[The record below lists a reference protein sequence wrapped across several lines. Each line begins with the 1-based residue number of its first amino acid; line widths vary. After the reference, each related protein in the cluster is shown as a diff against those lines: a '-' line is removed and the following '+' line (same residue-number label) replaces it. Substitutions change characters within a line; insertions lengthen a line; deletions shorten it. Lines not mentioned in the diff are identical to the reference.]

1 MNFSKKNHDFKQ
13 KTKTMSK
20 TILLSLT
27 LAITSFILNAQS
39 ISETTTS
46 EGTSL
51 TVTVSL
57 RGSGG
62 HILVSLHNEASFM
75 KKPLEV
81 ASIEIKDGKAI
92 ATFNNITSGEYGVV
106 VLHDKNDNKQMDFE
120 PTGRPIEAFGISNN
134 VMLMGPPQWSDAKF
148 EVGNEPLS
156 IDIRL

>member
-1 MNFSKKNHDFKQ
+1 M
-13 KTKTMSK
+13 K
-20 TILLSLT
+20 TILLTLT

-39 ISETTTS
+39 VSEVKTD
-46 EGTSL
+46 GTSL
-51 TVTVSL
+51 TVTVTL

-75 KKPLEV
+75 KKPLEA
-81 ASIEIKDGKAI
+81 ASLEIKDGKAI
-92 ATFNNITSGEYGVV
+92 ATFNHLAPGEYGVV

-120 PTGRPIEAFGISNN
+120 PTGMPKEAFGVSNN

-148 EVGNEPLS
+148 EIGETPVK

>member
-1 MNFSKKNHDFKQ
+1 M
-13 KTKTMSK
+13 K

-46 EGTSL
+46 DGTTL
-51 TVTVSL
+51 TVTITL
-57 RGSGG
+57 QGSGG
-62 HILVSLHNEASFM
+62 HILVSLHNEASFN
-75 KKPLEV
+75 KKPIDA
-81 ASIEIKDGKAI
+81 ASIEIKDGQAI
-92 ATFNNITSGEYGVV
+92 ATFKNVSPGEYGVV

-120 PTGRPIEAFGISNN
+120 PTGRPKEAFGISNN

-148 EVGNEPLS
+148 EVSNEPLS